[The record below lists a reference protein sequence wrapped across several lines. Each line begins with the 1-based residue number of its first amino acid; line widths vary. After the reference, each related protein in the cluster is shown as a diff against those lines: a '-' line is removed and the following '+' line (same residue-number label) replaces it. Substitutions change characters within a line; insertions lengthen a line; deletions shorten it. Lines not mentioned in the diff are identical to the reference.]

1 MKRALWL
8 TLVGMLVTV
17 PAGAE
22 LRRVELRIYGMD

>member
-1 MKRALWL
+1 MTRALWL
-8 TLVGMLVTV
+8 TLLGMLVAG